1 MSRSICAAPSAF
13 ASQADAQLEGCFG
26 HVAGLGTDAF
36 KAVLLAALDK
46 RAAELKGLALSPMP
60 EGLKKANAYVEAGQT
75 VQAVPMAVPADY
87 AAFTVLGR

>member
-1 MSRSICAAPSAF
+1 MWRGSAPTPSRRCSSRR
-13 ASQADAQLEGCFG
+13 STSG
-26 HVAGLGTDAF
+26 
-36 KAVLLAALDK
+36 
-46 RAAELKGLALSPMP
+46 RRELKGLALSPMP